1 MKLIIN
7 GASYSL
13 PVVGSAVSDAGVQ
26 MVAAVEPGAEAA
38 EEGDGAK
45 SWAGGG

>member
-1 MKLIIN
+1 MLILTI
-7 GASYSL
+7 ASL
-13 PVVGSAVSDAGVQ
+13 PLTVVGSAVGDAGVQ
-26 MVAAVEPGAEAA
+26 MGAAVEPGAEAT

>member
-1 MKLIIN
+1 MVLIMT
-7 GASYSL
+7 GASMPL
-13 PVVGSAVSDAGVQ
+13 TVVGSPVSDAGVQ
-26 MVAAVEPGAEAA
+26 MGAAVEPGAKAA